1 MARTKTRESPAA
13 ISVQQLNRMA
23 ASRSER
29 ELREFFV
36 EDVDQSGPFA
46 PAIRFDRTKVV
57 ITEVAARSETA
68 VTWANRFSRFRRRN
82 EYMERLSGGYDG
94 VRIVSEGDSW
104 FQYPIMLEDTIDHLM
119 ADYAIYSLDAAGD
132 TLQNMDKQAE
142 FVEAIRAERPDV
154 FLFSGGGNDVL
165 GGGNLQTHLHPFDA
179 NLSPE
184 QHILPSFDV
193 QLRQCL
199 TLYRQILARALGAR
213 PGLRVLIHGYDRPIP
228 RKDGR
233 WLGKPMISRKITDSG
248 MQRAIAGI
256 LIDRF
261 NDAIAQLA
269 GQFPGVTYVDQRGV
283 VGRTPDA
290 WHDELHPTDQTY
302 AKVAEQFRDVLR
314 TISPARLMPRGGPRR
329 GLSAASTDSAPP
341 PSSNGVHFV
350 EVPAGGAAPA
360 AIVHGTEPA
369 LALHLGLN
377 FVDPNHYAGWDGEL
391 QACEADAEDMHDIT
405 SGLGYKTRK
414 LTGNSATR
422 DAVKDE
428 IRSAA
433 RRLAPGG
440 IFVLTYS
447 GHGGQMPDFNGDED
461 DSIDETW
468 CLWNGELIDDEL
480 AELWTEFPAGARIFF
495 LSDSCHSGTAFKV
508 APDGTPIRTA
518 SADPDSRPRLMPPQ
532 IANRVYR
539 KHKEFYRGIKVSDTE
554 AALLAK
560 TKCTILSISGCQDNQ
575 LSADGPFNGRFTAA
589 LLATWNSGRFSG
601 TYRSLHQKIRARMP
615 MDQSPELRTYG
626 TPNDAFIRQRPFQV
640 MP

>member
-1 MARTKTRESPAA
+1 MARTKTRENGTA
-13 ISVQQLNRMA
+13 ISVQQLNKLA

-57 ITEVAARSETA
+57 ISEVAARSETA

-82 EYMERLSGGYDG
+82 AYMERLSEGYDG

-104 FQYPIMLEDTIDHLM
+104 FQYPILLEDTIDQLM
-119 ADYAIYSLDAAGD
+119 GDYAIYSLDAAGD
-132 TLQNMDKQAE
+132 TLQNMDLQAE

-165 GGGNLQTHLHPFDA
+165 GGGNLQTHLHQFDA
-179 NLSPE
+179 NLTPE
-184 QHILPSFDV
+184 QHILPSFEV

-213 PGLRVLIHGYDRPIP
+213 PGLQVLIHGYDRPIP

-233 WLGKPMISRKITDSG
+233 WLGKPMISRGITDPG
-248 MQRAIAGI
+248 LQKVIAGI

-283 VGRTPDA
+283 VGRSPDA
-290 WHDELHPTDQTY
+290 WHDELHPTDETY
-302 AKVAEQFRDVLR
+302 AKVADQFRDHLNR
-314 TISPARLMPRGGPRR
+314 ISPARAMPRGGPPRTR
-329 GLSAASTDSAPP
+329 GPSLAGAAPTTPAD
-341 PSSNGVHFV
+341 GVHAV
-350 EVPAGGAAPA
+350 EVPAGGGTTPT
-360 AIVHGTEPA
+360 IQRGTERA

-405 SGLGYKTRK
+405 LGLGYKTRK

-422 DAVKDE
+422 DAVKEE

-433 RRLAPGG
+433 HRLAPGG

-480 AELWTEFPAGARIFF
+480 AELWTEFPPGARIFF

-508 APDGTPIRTA
+508 APDGTPVRGS
-518 SADPDSRPRLMPPQ
+518 SADPDHRPRLIPP
-532 IANRVYR
+532 AVASRVYR

-554 AALLAK
+554 AALLAR

-589 LLATWNSGRFSG
+589 LLATWNSGRFNG
-601 TYRSLHQKIRARMP
+601 TYRSFHQKIRARMP
-615 MDQSPELRTYG
+615 MDQSPELRVFG
-626 TPNDAFIRQRPFQV
+626 APNDAFLRQRPFQV
-640 MP
+640 EL